1 MKNGNISKILY
12 MVILLILLVNAVTS
26 TANVIEDDAILR
38 RVIPAVC
45 WSIAALIWTA
55 VYFMK
60 GRIGETNSRAR
71 TGVRDT
77 L

>member
-12 MVILLILLVNAVTS
+12 IVILFILLVNAVTS

-45 WSIAALIWTA
+45 WSIAAIIWTA
-55 VYFMK
+55 TYFMK
-60 GRIGETNSRAR
+60 GRNMRNEFARAN
-71 TGVRDT
+71 DT
-77 L
+77 LVI

>member
-45 WSIAALIWTA
+45 WSFAALIWTA
-55 VYFMK
+55 AYFMK
-60 GRIGETNSRAR
+60 GQI
-71 TGVRDT
+71 
-77 L
+77 